1 MSKLTRDLYGPY
13 IDLDRGANAVA
24 SKYKLGR
31 VRKSTIF
38 EFSAN
43 AQEDTFGYIDS
54 PNDTTTVTSYQ
65 PNLPLE
71 TITESTDP
79 IARFA
84 QEYLFEFPLG
94 ADTEVPFVLAYPL
107 IDEGGAIS
115 ETQCNVIIWD
125 EAVMSNLALNTV
137 DQKFTWTEM
146 LNGNPKRGV
155 VDITA
160 FATDST
166 GTAIDFTLA
175 PAEVTPPSSG
185 EDQGG
190 GSGSE
195 TPAVLSSR
203 SKSK

>member
-13 IDLDRGANAVA
+13 IDLDKGANANDG
-24 SKYKLGR
+24 KYRLGR

-43 AQEDTFGYIDS
+43 AQEDTSGYIDS
-54 PNDTTTVTSYQ
+54 PNDTTEVTSYQ
-65 PNLPLE
+65 PQLPLE

-84 QEYLFEFPLG
+84 QKYLFDFPLG
-94 ADTEVPFVLAYPL
+94 ADTQVPFILAYPL
-107 IDEGGAIS
+107 VDDETGAVS
-115 ETQCNVIIWD
+115 DTQCNVIIWD

-155 VDITA
+155 ISKSALDSEEFT
-160 FATDST
+160 FAPEDVATPSEPEAQTFSTRSTKKTDS
-166 GTAIDFTLA
+166 
-175 PAEVTPPSSG
+175 E
-185 EDQGG
+185 
-190 GSGSE
+190 
-195 TPAVLSSR
+195 
-203 SKSK
+203 